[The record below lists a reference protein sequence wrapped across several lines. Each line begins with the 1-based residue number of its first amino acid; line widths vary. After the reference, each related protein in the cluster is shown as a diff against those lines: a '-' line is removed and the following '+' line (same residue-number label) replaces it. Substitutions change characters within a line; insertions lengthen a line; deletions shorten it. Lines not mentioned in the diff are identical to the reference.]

1 MKYLI
6 LLDADQYS
14 IPVNLRDLCGR
25 EDVILI
31 AAAARDIDPSTIE
44 IDENFNCIQVPS
56 KKEAADLAL
65 ILEAQAKLINNDD
78 ITEIIAVTRDEK
90 LSLLLE
96 RLAESFG
103 KDFYAYRR
111 TDWLMHVKQHYLG
124 MNISRKKITKAA
136 IRFLKDKPQ
145 GVEFHKIANKLS
157 VDYSVMSDVLRSNA
171 QHFARSGS
179 KYYPIRH

>member
-31 AAAARDIDPSTIE
+31 AAAARDIDPTTIE

-65 ILEAQAKLINNDD
+65 ILEAQAKLMNNDD

-90 LSLLLE
+90 LSLMLE
-96 RLAESFG
+96 RLAENFHV
-103 KDFYAYRR
+103 DFYSYTR
-111 TDWLMHVKQHYLG
+111 TDWLMHIKKHYLG
-124 MNISRKKITKAA
+124 MTISRKKLAKAA
-136 IRFLKDKPQ
+136 QKILKDKPQ

-157 VDYSVMSDVLRSNA
+157 VDYRLMGEVLRSN
-171 QHFARSGS
+171 QFHRSGNV
-179 KYYPIRH
+179 YYSCLY